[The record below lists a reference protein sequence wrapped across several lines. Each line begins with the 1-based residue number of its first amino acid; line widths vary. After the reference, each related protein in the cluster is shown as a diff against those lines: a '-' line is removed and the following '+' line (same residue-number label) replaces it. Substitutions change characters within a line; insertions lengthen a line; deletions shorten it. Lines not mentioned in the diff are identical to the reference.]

1 MSTGEDAGNGGS
13 GSQSKYAQYDGQA
26 IDRLKAFGVL
36 SGDEKTELGN
46 MALPRRTVERG
57 ESIRET
63 GKDGTSLFLLLEG
76 WAASAIT
83 FPDGS
88 RQLTSVSLPGD
99 LLGLPSLSVAEP
111 IDTLIALNKVV
122 ICDIPAANFAEI
134 FTGMPRLASILF
146 LVSQEERML
155 AMERLALMG
164 RASAASRLAAL
175 VLRLHE
181 RLGQGSD
188 EAPMTFLLPLTQ
200 VEIGDLI
207 GISAV
212 HVNAL
217 LKQLRESKIL
227 SIRHREL
234 HILDFG
240 ALLETAGVQPWQRA
254 DPSWLKSSKFT

>member
-1 MSTGEDAGNGGS
+1 M
-13 GSQSKYAQYDGQA
+13 
-26 IDRLKAFGVL
+26 

-46 MALPRRTVERG
+46 MALPRRLVERG
-57 ESIRET
+57 DSIRKT
-63 GKDGTSLFLLLEG
+63 GKGGASLFLLLKG

-111 IDTLIALNKVV
+111 IDTLIALNKVTV
-122 ICDIPAANFAEI
+122 CDIPAANFAEM
-134 FTGMPRLASILF
+134 FTGMPRLATILF

-155 AMERLALMG
+155 AMERIALMG
-164 RASAASRLAAL
+164 RASAASRFAAF

-188 EAPMTFLLPLTQ
+188 EAPMTFPLALTQ
-200 VEIGDLI
+200 IEIGDLI

-212 HVNAL
+212 HVNAV
-217 LKQLRESKIL
+217 LKQARERNIV
-227 SIRHREL
+227 SIRNREL
-234 HILDFG
+234 HILDFE
-240 ALLETAGVQPWQRA
+240 ALVEAAGVQPWKRA
-254 DPSWLKSSKFT
+254 DPSWLSFMTPE